1 MRHVTSQTEWTAN
14 AGGLKRRGGYTI
26 VELLAVAGILI
37 ILLAFAAGALGSL
50 LRSSERSLA
59 ENQLRVG
66 LSAARDL
73 ALRSESGDAVALF
86 IVENGRCKIV
96 PAVSVGV
103 LKNDEVLGKDSEVL
117 RDPVTNAPARA
128 NREVFVQVPLAELV
142 TLPLRW
148 TVRGFADPGALHRA
162 AAPSGWYEWIDDA
175 SSTLTEGGNWVFPET
190 NVLDVDLAE
199 EGWRRQTF
207 VVRYEAQTGNLVTN
221 NNATILVVDVV
232 ASDEFRGAAPYQDN
246 RLDELDGDLV
256 PVVRRLL
263 ASSRLHPLNTQAN
276 QTTALHRLLGD
287 RSNDTIL
294 CKPVQTIA
302 LALESSVATG
312 ISARSVN
319 RTSNTLLVAPRDITT
334 LSPLD
339 LALVPGADAVQ
350 VQERI
355 NAWIAPK
362 LDAATPTDVNVK
374 EPFDARIFTFSRYL
388 GAIQEVK
395 P

>member
-1 MRHVTSQTEWTAN
+1 
-14 AGGLKRRGGYTI
+14 
-26 VELLAVAGILI
+26 
-37 ILLAFAAGALGSL
+37 
-50 LRSSERSLA
+50 
-59 ENQLRVG
+59 
-66 LSAARDL
+66 
-73 ALRSESGDAVALF
+73 
-86 IVENGRCKIV
+86 
-96 PAVSVGV
+96 
-103 LKNDEVLGKDSEVL
+103 
-117 RDPVTNAPARA
+117 
-128 NREVFVQVPLAELV
+128 
-142 TLPLRW
+142 
-148 TVRGFADPGALHRA
+148 
-162 AAPSGWYEWIDDA
+162 
-175 SSTLTEGGNWVFPET
+175 
-190 NVLDVDLAE
+190 VLDVDLAE

-355 NAWIAPK
+355 N
-362 LDAATPTDVNVK
+362 VK